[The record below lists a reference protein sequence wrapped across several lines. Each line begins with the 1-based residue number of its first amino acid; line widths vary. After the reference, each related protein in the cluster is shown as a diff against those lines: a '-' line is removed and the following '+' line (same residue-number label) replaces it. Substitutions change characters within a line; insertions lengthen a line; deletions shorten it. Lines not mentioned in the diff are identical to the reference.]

1 LQRLAKRLNLE
12 LRVAHYPPYCSKY
25 NPIEHRVFPH
35 ITRACQGVIFHTLE
49 VARHFIERAKTSMGL
64 RVTVSVLDKVYST
77 GRQCAEG
84 FKEAMKIRFD
94 EHLPKWNYR
103 AIPES

>member
-1 LQRLAKRLNLE
+1 
-12 LRVAHYPPYCSKY
+12 
-25 NPIEHRVFPH
+25 VFPH
-35 ITRACQGVIFHTLE
+35 ITQACQGVIFHSLD
-49 VARHFIERAKTSMGL
+49 VARQFMERAQTSLGL

-77 GRQCAEG
+77 GRRCAEG
-84 FKEAMKIRFD
+84 FKETMKKILFD